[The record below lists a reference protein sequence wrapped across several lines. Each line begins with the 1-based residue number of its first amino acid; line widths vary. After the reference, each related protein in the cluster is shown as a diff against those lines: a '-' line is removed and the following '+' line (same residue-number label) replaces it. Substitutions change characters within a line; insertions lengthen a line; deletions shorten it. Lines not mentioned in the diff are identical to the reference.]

1 MKRLLYLATVV
12 IFILGVSLS
21 GLAANSSSKDVK
33 ASKKLTK
40 EQIAKLR
47 DVFDNYGCSGCHMYM
62 HKDSTSGPAVA
73 VIAALAKAKTKKW
86 VISWIMNP
94 KKHYK
99 EPDIKALIHQYVE
112 YMPNN
117 GVTKKDAEKLYEYLM
132 AVADGL
138 VK

>member
-1 MKRLLYLATVV
+1 MKRFVGMVAVLA
-12 IFILGVSLS
+12 VSLALGIS
-21 GLAANSSSKDVK
+21 TTAYSADK
-33 ASKKLTK
+33 APKKLTK
-40 EQIAKLR
+40 KEIQKLR

-73 VIAALAKAKTKKW
+73 VIAALAKAKPKKW
-86 VISWIMNP
+86 VISWIMDP
-94 KKHYK
+94 KKHYN
-99 EPDIKALIHQYVE
+99 EPDVKALIHQYVQ

-117 GVTKKDAEKLYEYLM
+117 GVTKEDAEKLYEYLM